1 MVALWY
7 LDFNNH
13 VCRVL
18 KHRDRYVEIKLELR
32 GEGVHFE
39 EDGKLVGGQRKCI
52 IENGRRK
59 LHLLDTELRSNL
71 NPKFNSGHSF
81 SLPSLT
87 NTEVW

>member
-39 EDGKLVGGQRKCI
+39 EDWETSRRTKEI
-52 IENGRRK
+52 IR
-59 LHLLDTELRSNL
+59 D
-71 NPKFNSGHSF
+71 
-81 SLPSLT
+81 
-87 NTEVW
+87 

>member
-39 EDGKLVGGQRKCI
+39 EDWETSRRTKEMHYRKWPLQI
-52 IENGRRK
+52 A
-59 LHLLDTELRSNL
+59 S
-71 NPKFNSGHSF
+71 S
-81 SLPSLT
+81 
-87 NTEVW
+87 

>member
-1 MVALWY
+1 MWY

-52 IENGRRK
+52 IENGRR
-59 LHLLDTELRSNL
+59 SNL